1 VCAEGFTLGKITDFE
16 AEACECVDGF
26 VVAPDGSRCGLIWEV
41 WSKDY
46 FETVI
51 APEENRWGVW
61 GVSFPHPMDSR
72 ENARRNLE
80 HILPRLKLEWDRW
93 RDGTVPG

>member
-1 VCAEGFTLGKITDFE
+1 MERFTLGMITDFE
-16 AEACECVDGF
+16 AEPCHEGDGF
-26 VVAPDGSRCGLIWEV
+26 VIAPDDSRCGLVWEV
-41 WSKDY
+41 STRVY

-51 APEENRWGVW
+51 APEQNRWGVW

-80 HILPRLKLEWDRW
+80 RILPRLKQEWNRW
-93 RDGTVPG
+93 REGKTPPVK